1 MGWDGIGMDWMDE
14 MGWDRMGWIG
24 WVGWSGVVGWG
35 GVERDGDGMRWA
47 GTEPGWRVG
56 MDAPFRHNRR
66 IHVLARLESFLTEH
80 TADEAAVHV
89 ETPPGKANNVVE
101 RSGSS

>member
-47 GTEPGWRVG
+47 GTGWDG
-56 MDAPFRHNRR
+56 
-66 IHVLARLESFLTEH
+66 ARLEGRDGRTLP
-80 TADEAAVHV
+80 AQ
-89 ETPPGKANNVVE
+89 
-101 RSGSS
+101 